1 MPNPTSQTIRV
12 NAIPIMLFAGESRNG
27 QGAAAAILL
36 LPNGKRFTVSQLLSF
51 ATKEE
56 AEYQGLLIGLR
67 KAQQIGLQGIDIKG
81 DSETIFNQIHGLM
94 EVSNE
99 KVRGLYRE
107 ALRLMRQFD
116 RAAVE
121 WISEEQNRSTHK
133 AVQRCLEE
141 ALGHERSATTSTRS
155 HRPSSEPIARL
166 LRLGNQ
172 VTDGDL
178 RALGQVAD
186 EFSSK
191 SLAELRPLIPIAVQD
206 AIALQWRGDPSE
218 LSQMYCWYLRGMPVE
233 MAIRK
238 AQLDYQ
244 PLDAPPLD
252 KLPWEDQLITMGE
265 NGLDNDLPSLPSL
278 EAPVMTRPLESIPAL
293 LPLEQDLGDLEDM
306 LSLPLDNA
314 NIFAQYQDPFRT
326 ASEDLDLNLGLNE
339 GHFPRFPNPKDT
351 IPSLEMVYQHPLS
364 PPKDRSKDTLPSLD
378 KVQQLMAMIM
388 VLTEED
394 KTRLIR
400 ELVQFPDI
408 TNQILTA
415 IADNLKKN

>member
-1 MPNPTSQTIRV
+1 MPNPTSQTIRG

-141 ALGHERSATTSTRS
+141 ALGHERSATTSNRS

-172 VTDGDL
+172 VTDADL

-186 EFSSK
+186 EFSAK
-191 SLAELRPLIPIAVQD
+191 SLAELRPLIPLAVQD
-206 AIALQWRGDPSE
+206 AIALQWRGDASE
-218 LSQMYCWYLRGMPVE
+218 LCQMYCWYLRGMPVE

-244 PLDAPPLD
+244 PLEAPDLD
-252 KLPWEDQLITMGE
+252 KLPWEDQLMTFGANANLE
-265 NGLDNDLPSLPSL
+265 EKDLPPLPSLAIPMTQ
-278 EAPVMTRPLESIPAL
+278 PVEPIPAL
-293 LPLEQDLGDLEDM
+293 LPLEQNLGDLDL
-306 LSLPLDNA
+306 LSLPPDNL
-314 NIFAQYQDPFRT
+314 NIFAEYQDPFST
-326 ASEDLDLNLGLNE
+326 ASEDLDLSE
-339 GHFPRFPNPKDT
+339 RHPPSFPNAKDT
-351 IPSLEMVYQHPLS
+351 IPALEIAYQQNFT

-408 TNQILTA
+408 TNRILTA
-415 IADNLKKN
+415 IADNLKKT